1 MSEKLFNVLDFGA
14 RANSLDL
21 DTAAV
26 QAAVDACS
34 AAGGGKVVFPRG
46 TYVLATVFLK
56 DNVHIFFEDGAVIL
70 GALVTAMGKS
80 MPKQIK
86 CENGHILA
94 VTKLHENIYII
105 SEDDYN
111 THCAPANRQGGAK

>member
-1 MSEKLFNVLDFGA
+1 MRLKVIDILL
-14 RANSLDL
+14 SL
-21 DTAAV
+21 A
-26 QAAVDACS
+26 
-34 AAGGGKVVFPRG
+34 
-46 TYVLATVFLK
+46 YV
-56 DNVHIFFEDGAVIL
+56 VIL

-80 MPKQIK
+80 MPKEIK